1 MALALRHQDD
11 EALLLIPDTIAQLAE
26 RLADASGAV
35 LRRYY
40 RTNVAVD
47 AKADDSPVT
56 LADREAEAL
65 LRELIRAIRPA
76 DVIIGEEYGTD
87 GEDPTW
93 TWVLDPI
100 DGTRAFITGR
110 PLFGTLIGVLYEGRP
125 VIGVIDLPITG
136 DRWVGVADRPTLFNG
151 RPCRTRACA
160 DLGQAYFATT
170 SPDLFPSAD
179 VPLFEQLRDATR
191 QTIYGGDCCNYG
203 YLASGFLDVVAE
215 SGLKLHDFAALAPVI
230 EGAGGAI
237 VDWSGRPLTAES
249 DGRVLAVGDARLLKP
264 ILG

>member
-1 MALALRHQDD
+1 MALALRHPDD
-11 EALLLIPDTIAQLAE
+11 EALLLLPDTITQLAE

-40 RTNVAVD
+40 RTGVTVD
-47 AKADDSPVT
+47 DKADESPVT
-56 LADREAEAL
+56 QADREAEAL
-65 LRELIRAIRPA
+65 LRQLIRAIRPE

-87 GEDPTW
+87 GRDPTW

-110 PLFGTLIGVLYEGRP
+110 PLFGTLISVLFEGRP

-136 DRWVGVADRPTLFNG
+136 DRWVGVTDRPTLFNG
-151 RPCRTRACA
+151 KPCKTRTCA
-160 DLGQAYFATT
+160 TLGQAYFATT
-170 SPDLFPSAD
+170 SPDLFPDAD
-179 VPLFEQLRDATR
+179 ALVFEQLRDTTR

-203 YLASGFLDVVAE
+203 YLASGYLDVVAE
-215 SGLKLHDFAALAPVI
+215 SGLKLYDYAALAPVI
-230 EGAGGAI
+230 VGAGGAI
-237 VDWSGRPLTAES
+237 VDWSGQPLTAES
-249 DGRVLAVGDARLLKP
+249 DGRVLAVGDARLLKA